1 MYMQNSLNV
10 GAPRKGIVGYAR
22 KSNPR
27 QEYRLNQR
35 LRIEASPVLAKQ
47 FPTLKRLTVTLEYYD
62 PSGATRQGAM
72 KCKLN
77 VEHARSMLW
86 FACPAVDCVCGDF
99 DLSAALA
106 KAVAARRKVA
116 AGEMTCQGN
125 RKRGDR
131 ERVPCHALLRYKLIL
146 TYD

>member
-1 MYMQNSLNV
+1 MQNSLNV
-10 GAPRKGIVGYAR
+10 ANPRKGIVGYAR

-35 LRIEASPVLAKQ
+35 ERIEASPVLAKQ
-47 FPTLKRLTVTLEYYD
+47 FPGLKRLTVALEYYD
-62 PSGATRQGAM
+62 ASGETRQGAM
-72 KCKLN
+72 KCTLN

-86 FACPAVDCVCGDF
+86 FACPAVDCLCGDF

-106 KAVAARRKVA
+106 TAVATRRKVA
-116 AGEMTCQGN
+116 AGEVRCQGE

-131 ERVPCHALLRYKLIL
+131 ERVPCRTLLRYKLHLI
-146 TYD
+146 YD